1 MGTGSSVRLK
11 KAASV
16 FRIRKNSSQEADSFL
31 NRGLNSREKAK
42 ALLTLAGILSLFSY
56 VFYNSLLPVLFIIA
70 PAAVFYL
77 KRVSRRLA
85 ESRREQLKK
94 EFLTGASLLGDYL
107 KSGYSIENAIRGSVN
122 ELAEVWGENSD
133 IVAEW
138 NRMGKSMSLSMS
150 AEEAFRDFGQRSG
163 IEQIRDFSEIF
174 SIVKRSGGRLD
185 ESVAAVT
192 SLLSEQFAAEEQI
205 RTMTAAKRYEQ
216 KIMNVMPVGIL
227 LYIRMSSP
235 DLLSVMYASLTGRAI
250 MTACLALYIAAYLW
264 AERIISI
271 RV

>member
-1 MGTGSSVRLK
+1 M
-11 KAASV
+11 
-16 FRIRKNSSQEADSFL
+16 
-31 NRGLNSREKAK
+31 
-42 ALLTLAGILSLFSY
+42 
-56 VFYNSLLPVLFIIA
+56 FYDSLLPVPLLIV
-70 PAAVFYL
+70 PAAVSYL
-77 KRVSRRLA
+77 KMVRKRQA
-85 ESRREQLKK
+85 EQRREQLKK

-122 ELAEVWGENSD
+122 ELAEVWGADSD

-138 NRMGKSMSLSMS
+138 NRMGKHMSLSMS

-174 SIVKRSGGRLD
+174 TIVKRSGGRLD

-227 LYIRMSSP
+227 LYIRFSSP
-235 DLLSVMYASLTGRAI
+235 ELLSVMYRSFSGRAI
-250 MTACLALYIAAYLW
+250 MTGCLGLYILAYYW

-271 RV
+271 KV

>member
-1 MGTGSSVRLK
+1 MRKLDPK
-11 KAASV
+11 E
-16 FRIRKNSSQEADSFL
+16 RI
-31 NRGLNSREKAK
+31 K
-42 ALLTLAGILSLFSY
+42 ALLTLTGLLSLLSY
-56 VFYNSLLPVLFIIA
+56 VFYDSLF
-70 PAAVFYL
+70 PAALAAVPAAFFYL
-77 KRVSRRLA
+77 KRVRKQRA
-85 ESRREQLKK
+85 EARQEQLKK

-122 ELAEVWGENSD
+122 ELTEVWGADSD

-185 ESVAAVT
+185 ESVASVT

-216 KIMNVMPVGIL
+216 KIMNVMPIGIL
-227 LYIRMSSP
+227 LYIKLSSP
-235 DLLSVMYASLTGRAI
+235 DLLAVMYQTLSGRAV
-250 MTACLALYIAAYLW
+250 MTACLGLYVAAYFW

-271 RV
+271 KV

>member
-1 MGTGSSVRLK
+1 M
-11 KAASV
+11 
-16 FRIRKNSSQEADSFL
+16 
-31 NRGLNSREKAK
+31 
-42 ALLTLAGILSLFSY
+42 LAGLLCLLSY
-56 VFYNSLLPVLFIIA
+56 VFYDSFLPALLAGF

-77 KRVSRRLA
+77 KRVRKQRA
-85 ESRREQLKK
+85 ETRQEQLKK

-122 ELAEVWGENSD
+122 ELTEVWGADSD

-185 ESVAAVT
+185 ESVTAVT

-216 KIMNVMPVGIL
+216 KIMNVMPIGIL
-227 LYIRMSSP
+227 LYIKMSSP
-235 DLLSVMYASLTGRAI
+235 DLLSVMYQTMTGRAI
-250 MTACLALYIAAYLW
+250 MTACLGLYIAAYFW
-264 AERIISI
+264 AERIITI
-271 RV
+271 KV